1 MYLDLE
7 ADDTFC
13 DTAGIRVFGPVSGK
27 TGRASAEAEATWHIV
42 KAIPGPDEVVL
53 RSLK

>member
-7 ADDTFC
+7 ADDTFG

-27 TGRASAEAEATWHIV
+27 TGTWHIV

-53 RSLK
+53 RSLMC